1 MRLYKPKEL
10 PKQQRDPVDSSPVP
24 PSSPPRA
31 PAPYRLKRAAEA
43 VGKQISGHKAMVALF
58 KESRLPRPPIFVSKA
73 ATPPQK
79 DGSVSAK
86 QSKATRGSGK
96 PRPQIVPKAPTT
108 SSVKPTTR
116 SGINSNSRSPTK
128 PPGLG
133 SQSAK
138 KPSIP
143 LSAPGK
149 SKSVPSPIQ
158 PQRVV
163 VSPASPPTDLASTG
177 THLTNTSATSASDDV
192 DIDGP
197 ILFVSCFY
205 SSEEDPELDDDSFE
219 LMEPSSASFD
229 AQVAQIFSKG
239 LGPTSDNEILRY
251 GEMPPPTVTPE
262 ATSAPTL
269 EPTSAVVEWWEP
281 RENTAVQCESKGRS
295 DRSETISPQQNQ
307 LVWAPKDLP
316 RQPPLPSSADYEYV
330 ASVDRDAFRALSLG
344 IHKHTSRKCWIKT
357 VSNAIVEEET
367 IVRAILEEQRMMRE
381 ASGYPFL
388 LGLMA
393 SFRDANG
400 FHLVSVSFN
409 SPCTGNNQF

>member
-10 PKQQRDPVDSSPVP
+10 PKQQRNPVDSSPVP

-73 ATPPQK
+73 PTPPPK
-79 DGSVSAK
+79 DRPVSAK
-86 QSKATRGSGK
+86 QGKAAKESGK
-96 PRPQIVPKAPTT
+96 PQVVPKAPT

-128 PPGLG
+128 PPGLS

-138 KPSIP
+138 RPSVL
-143 LSAPGK
+143 LSASSK
-149 SKSVPSPIQ
+149 SKPVRSPIHSA
-158 PQRVV
+158 VV
-163 VSPASPPTDLASTG
+163 ASPAAPPADLASTG
-177 THLTNTSATSASDDV
+177 THLTNTSAASASDDV
-192 DIDGP
+192 DADGP

-205 SSEEDPELDDDSFE
+205 SSEEDPELDGDLFE
-219 LMEPSSASFD
+219 PMEPSSANFD

-239 LGPTSDNEILRY
+239 LGPTSDDEILRY

-262 ATSAPTL
+262 ATSAPTS
-269 EPTSAVVEWWEP
+269 EPMSAVVEWCGP

-307 LVWAPKDLP
+307 LVCVPKDLP
-316 RQPPLPSSADYEYV
+316 RQLPSPSSADYDYV
-330 ASVDRDAFRALSLG
+330 ASLDRDAFRALSLG
-344 IHKHTSRKCWIKT
+344 IHKQTSRKYMIKT

-367 IVRAILEEQRMMRE
+367 VVRAILEEQRMMRE

-388 LGLMA
+388 SGLVA
-393 SFRDANG
+393 SFRDADG

-409 SPCTGNNQF
+409 SALPGNDQF

>member
-1 MRLYKPKEL
+1 MRLYKPKQL

-31 PAPYRLKRAAEA
+31 PGPYRLKRAAEA
-43 VGKQISGHKAMVALF
+43 VSKQISGHKAMVALF

-73 ATPPQK
+73 ATPPQN
-79 DGSVSAK
+79 DRSVSAK
-86 QSKATRGSGK
+86 PSKAAKASGK
-96 PRPQIVPKAPTT
+96 PQVVPKPPT

-116 SGINSNSRSPTK
+116 SGIKSNSRSPTK
-128 PPGLG
+128 PPGLS

-138 KPSIP
+138 KSSTL

-149 SKSVPSPIQ
+149 SESVPPPIHSL
-158 PQRVV
+158 PQTVLA
-163 VSPASPPTDLASTG
+163 SPAAPPTGLASTG
-177 THLTNTSATSASDDV
+177 THLTNTSATSTSVDV
-192 DIDGP
+192 DVDGP

-205 SSEEDPELDDDSFE
+205 SAEEDPELDDNSFE
-219 LMEPSSASFD
+219 PMELSSADFD
-229 AQVAQIFSKG
+229 AQVARIFSKG
-239 LGPTSDNEILRY
+239 LGPTSDNEIIRY
-251 GEMPPPTVTPE
+251 GEMPPPTVTPQ

-269 EPTSAVVEWWEP
+269 EPMSAVVEWCEP
-281 RENTAVQCESKGRS
+281 RENTAVQCESKRQS

-307 LVWAPKDLP
+307 LVCVPKDLP
-316 RQPPLPSSADYEYV
+316 RQPQVPLPSSADYEYA
-330 ASVDRDAFRALSLG
+330 ASLDRDAFRALSLG
-344 IHKHTSRKCWIKT
+344 IHKYTSRKCWIKT

-367 IVRAILEEQRMMRE
+367 IVRTILEEQRIMRE

-409 SPCTGNNQF
+409 SPLLGDN